1 MYVYYFLFTRFYSII
16 NYKFI
21 FQVGGRLANKMFG
34 YAFLLALK
42 LKYGFRVF
50 LEGRHL
56 EHLSYFY
63 ENIDQVE
70 SLDDLCDE
78 GNSFPWTNST
88 EIWTDLG
95 KPELKTGQCMDYY
108 KNVSKYVTLGKL
120 IYPEDD
126 DGVAGFRQKDQISGI
141 CNPTLSQFRAGFGHF
156 LPKKCQKLQNS
167 DLINPILL

>member
-1 MYVYYFLFTRFYSII
+1 M
-16 NYKFI
+16 NHKFF

-56 EHLSYFY
+56 EHLSYFFD
-63 ENIDQVE
+63 NIDQIE

-78 GNSFPWTNST
+78 EDSFPWVNST

-95 KPELKTGQCMDYY
+95 KPDLKIGQCMDYF
-108 KNVSKYVTLGKL
+108 KNVSKYVISTLGT
-120 IYPEDD
+120 
-126 DGVAGFRQKDQISGI
+126 VVRQ
-141 CNPTLSQFRAGFGHF
+141 
-156 LPKKCQKLQNS
+156 
-167 DLINPILL
+167 

>member
-1 MYVYYFLFTRFYSII
+1 
-16 NYKFI
+16 
-21 FQVGGRLANKMFG
+21 MFG

-63 ENIDQVE
+63 DNIDQVE

-95 KPELKTGQCMDYY
+95 KPDLKIGQCMDYY
-108 KNVSKYVTLGKL
+108 KNVSKPVILGKPWGL
-120 IYPEDD
+120 WSIN
-126 DGVAGFRQKDQISGI
+126 DGAAGFRQKDQISGV
-141 CNPTLSQFRAGFGHF
+141 CNPTLSQFYAGFGHF
-156 LPKKCQKLQNS
+156 CRKIAGNCKT
-167 DLINPILL
+167 LI

>member
-1 MYVYYFLFTRFYSII
+1 
-16 NYKFI
+16 
-21 FQVGGRLANKMFG
+21 MFG

-63 ENIDQVE
+63 DNIDQVE

-78 GNSFPWTNST
+78 GETFPWTNST

-95 KPELKTGQCMDYY
+95 KPDLKRGQCIDYY
-108 KNVSKYVTLGKL
+108 KNVSK
-120 IYPEDD
+120 
-126 DGVAGFRQKDQISGI
+126 
-141 CNPTLSQFRAGFGHF
+141 CHFGQSYIPWG
-156 LPKKCQKLQNS
+156 LWSVKCQ
-167 DLINPILL
+167 

>member
-1 MYVYYFLFTRFYSII
+1 MYCFLFTRFFLSW
-16 NYKFI
+16 NLNFI

-56 EHLSYFY
+56 EHLSYFFD
-63 ENIDQVE
+63 NIDQVE

-78 GNSFPWTNST
+78 GESFPWVNAT

-95 KPELKTGQCMDYY
+95 KPDLKIGQCMDYY

-120 IYPEDD
+120 INPGDCGPSMMEQR
-126 DGVAGFRQKDQISGI
+126 VSVKKTKFRY
-141 CNPTLSQFRAGFGHF
+141 
-156 LPKKCQKLQNS
+156 LQLYIKS
-167 DLINPILL
+167 V